1 MIKDETGNL
10 LTNKKGIKCFTDTLV
25 SIANQEDARTSILL
39 VETRLHWK
47 KPKGYKVQYT
57 SNTESAAK
65 LGKALFPPHYDRE
78 YLYAI
83 AFSSKMEPLAVTL
96 LSMGGLSSTM
106 VDPGRVFSFA
116 ILSGANSIILF
127 HNHVSGDPSPSKE
140 DENVTRRIRDCGK
153 LIGIQLAD
161 HIIIAESRYYS
172 MKEGGII

>member
-1 MIKDETGNL
+1 MYIE
-10 LTNKKGIKCFTDTLV
+10 
-25 SIANQEDARTSILL
+25 
-39 VETRLHWK
+39 
-47 KPKGYKVQYT
+47 
-57 SNTESAAK
+57 
-65 LGKALFPPHYDRE
+65 FPYEFIIQE

-161 HIIIAESRYYS
+161 HIIIGESRYYS